1 MNEIDELVKSM
12 RRSCFFCSQPIAGK
26 KTQEHI
32 IPNSLL
38 GKLGIKE
45 HTVVGKSSFQYSRV
59 KVPAHATCNSSFGSF
74 YESEII
80 KLLEDTDK
88 LYYDLKIEENR
99 IPIQYSP
106 SDSITMLVST
116 WLSKIYYGLF
126 YNDFLKIDD
135 DELKETAKSIID
147 TDNFRIIQN
156 AYKDGV
162 GFCLPSSLYVFKS
175 NQNFFDLQ
183 TIIYPQT
190 ILMKVNTLIMIL
202 CIEDGFLTKK
212 YLGKETLSEFRE
224 KLEVEG
230 NNNDRF
236 PLHLF
241 ALSEILALRLYI
253 PKTPSF
259 IYSDKQIAN
268 MSFFTLV
275 QNPKEFYKVDGKQ
288 IAEKRNEIL
297 RNLIGR
303 IENNSES

>member
-1 MNEIDELVKSM
+1 MNEIDELVKRM
-12 RRSCFFCSQPIAGK
+12 RNSCFFCSQPIVEK

-45 HTVVGKSSFQYSRV
+45 QTVVGRSSFQYSRV
-59 KVPAHATCNSSFGSF
+59 KVPAHGTCNSSFGSF
-74 YESEII
+74 YEREII

-88 LYYDLKIEENR
+88 LYDDLKIEENR
-99 IPIQYSP
+99 VSLQYSP
-106 SDSITMLVST
+106 SDLITMLVST

-135 DELKETAKSIID
+135 YEIKETAKSIID

-175 NQNFFDLQ
+175 NQDFFDLQ

-212 YLGKETLSEFRE
+212 YLGRETLSEFRK
-224 KLEVEG
+224 KLEVEES
-230 NNNDRF
+230 NNDRF

-241 ALSEILALRLYI
+241 ALSEILALRLCI

-275 QNPKEFYKVDGKQ
+275 QNPNEFYKVDGKHVT
-288 IAEKRNEIL
+288 EKRNEIFTQIVE
-297 RNLIGR
+297 RIG
-303 IENNSES
+303 